1 VTAGHAGLGSEGM
14 RQSVDIFI
22 SGGGIAGLS
31 AAAALGQAGFS
42 VCLADPM
49 PPAAAEADDGSDM
62 RTTAYLRPSV
72 DLLDRVGIWSAVKDK
87 ATRLDVLQVIDSV
100 GTPPVETE
108 RRAFRADDLGED
120 GPFGWNLPNW
130 LTRKVLTD
138 LVSDLD
144 GVTIRLGVGF
154 RSMIVRDREALVT
167 LTDGTQLAAQLVV
180 GADGRSSP
188 VRTAAG
194 IGASVTRY
202 GQKALAFAVT
212 HEAPH
217 EFVSTEIYNQGGAFT
232 TVPAPDRDGQPSCAV
247 VWMADGAEADR
258 RMGLPADALSL
269 EATERS
275 LGELG
280 ALQVVSPVRAWPVI
294 TQVADALTARRVAL
308 IAEAAHV
315 LPPIGAQGLNTSL
328 ADVAAL
334 VEACAMPL
342 GSEGMLSEYSGARSR
357 DVKLRAGVIDLFNR
371 VCKTDAAPVN
381 ALRRLGLRVVHDA
394 TPVRR
399 AVMRAGLGG

>member
-1 VTAGHAGLGSEGM
+1 M
-14 RQSVDIFI
+14 DIFI
-22 SGGGIAGLS
+22 SGGGIAGLT

-42 VCLADPM
+42 VYLADPM
-49 PPAAAEADDGSDM
+49 LPVAAEGDDGSDM

-72 DLLDRVGIWSAVKDK
+72 DLLERIGIWSALRDE
-87 ATRLDVLQVIDSV
+87 ATPLDVLQVIDTV
-100 GTPPVETE
+100 GQPPVETE
-108 RRAFRADDLGED
+108 RRAFRADDLGD

-130 LTRKVLTD
+130 LTRKVLSR
-138 LVSDLD
+138 LVAEMD
-144 GVTIRLGVGF
+144 GVTVRLGTGF
-154 RSMIVRDREALVT
+154 RSMLVREREALVT
-167 LTDGTQLAAQLVV
+167 LTDGTQVAARLVV
-180 GADGRSSP
+180 GADGRMSP
-188 VRTAAG
+188 VRHAANVG
-194 IGASVTRY
+194 VSVNRY

-212 HEAPH
+212 HEVPH
-217 EFVSTEIYNQGGAFT
+217 GFVSTEIYNQGGAFT
-232 TVPAPDRDGQPSCAV
+232 TVPAPDRNGQPSSAI

-258 RMGLPADALSL
+258 RMGLSPEALAE

-280 ALQVVSPVRAWPVI
+280 AMTVVSPVRAWPVV
-294 TQVADALTARRVAL
+294 TQVADRLTARRVAL

-328 ADVAAL
+328 SDVAAL
-334 VEACAMPL
+334 VAAAEHPL
-342 GSEGMLSEYSGARSR
+342 GEDKMLKAYSDARAS
-357 DVKLRAGVIDLFNR
+357 DVRLRAGVIDLFNR